1 MFCVACWMFSFSLQF
16 GLTLKKMRRVGCT
29 HTFLASLGKLEVL
42 LTRSQAGIER
52 SQLPVLPWP
61 FSWQGAVLSCL
72 PQSPPRPAVS
82 STLHK
87 SSEPN
92 SSMCVCVGGGWV
104 VPTTTEQCSRTS
116 WGSYNSTGFSLCL
129 PRVSVRSRKTA
140 LSFPLRC

>member
-1 MFCVACWMFSFSLQF
+1 MFSFSLQF

-92 SSMCVCVGGGWV
+92 SSVCVCVVGGGWFPPPLSS
-104 VPTTTEQCSRTS
+104 VPAPAGVPIIQLDSAS
-116 WGSYNSTGFSLCL
+116 VCL
-129 PRVSVRSRKTA
+129 ESV
-140 LSFPLRC
+140 